1 MLRCNSQNQD
11 CCENMSP
18 KKLTSVTA
26 VTKPSAQPS
35 AQSSGVSLLDEQLC
49 FALYSNSQAIIKK
62 YQPYLKQMNLTY
74 PQYLVYLALEPKD
87 TTTVKALGADLG
99 LDSGT
104 LSPLLKR
111 MQASGYVS
119 RNRAVEDE
127 RKVMINLT
135 SEGRALSEGIA
146 AMQQAVACSTGL
158 DNKEFRTLLAQLHDL
173 GQKMAATD

>member
-1 MLRCNSQNQD
+1 MSQTKHT
-11 CCENMSP
+11 SS
-18 KKLTSVTA
+18 KKGSSLS
-26 VTKPSAQPS
+26 KEGQPT
-35 AQSSGVSLLDEQLC
+35 AQSFGETQASGVSLLDEQLC
-49 FALYSNSQAIIKK
+49 FALYSSSQAIIKK

-74 PQYLVYLALEPKD
+74 PQYLVYLALEPKT

-111 MQASGYVS
+111 MQANGYVS

-135 SEGRALSEGIA
+135 SEGRALSEEIA
-146 AMQQAVACSTGL
+146 TMQQAVACSTGL
-158 DNKEFRTLLAQLHDL
+158 DTKEFRSLLAQLHDL